1 VSSRF
6 LRKQFHIEAERE
18 SDPKRRKE
26 VSMTVTI
33 NAGSGIHQAPPDAF
47 PVPVEY
53 LDVLQSALQIL
64 LAGMRGNKSCN
75 DHFSSL
81 PGGRDFRSL
90 IDDHTI
96 WIDYDPSN
104 SKCGWCKPST
114 YPNDI
119 VVCRY
124 ALAMGRWSVAATIVH
139 ELAHLDGAPG
149 RERIPRSTVEKHS
162 AEFSVRKC
170 RMMSGK
176 GPYMDTYVE
185 EPM

>member
-1 VSSRF
+1 
-6 LRKQFHIEAERE
+6 
-18 SDPKRRKE
+18 
-26 VSMTVTI
+26 MTVTI

-53 LDVLQSALQIL
+53 LDVFQSALQIL

-81 PGGRDFRSL
+81 PTGRNFRSL

-96 WIDYDPSN
+96 WINYDPSN
-104 SKCGWCKPST
+104 DGYGWCVPST
-114 YPNDI
+114 HPNDI
-119 VVCRY
+119 VVCQY
-124 ALAMGRWSVAATIVH
+124 ALGMGRWSVAATIVH
-139 ELAHLDGAPG
+139 ELAHLNGAPG
-149 RERIPRSTVEKHS
+149 GEGIPRSTVEKHS

-176 GPYMDTYVE
+176 GPYMATYVE